1 MASEGRDAQPGQ
13 GDADHD
19 APIAIAVA
27 RERGQ
32 AFGGAD
38 DAPLRAALVDR
49 GRASGPLSLGRV
61 VLDTLS
67 SPTLLTGLYAWGVSL
82 TPTILLGTRALFLTE
97 KPVVPARSLVLAL
110 LALPVLISSAALRN
124 IRFPA
129 ARALGVWGF
138 LGLCTASFLTGP
150 APIEAARIDAIRGVL
165 ASLGFGLYALSW
177 GTPYSF
183 HKPPPEAH
191 PRADATRG
199 YDPRGRLPAMAIPIA
214 GAGIVASAC
223 LLALAFRPSDGPRAL
238 AAHTVAG
245 IASVLLVTA
254 SAEIAVSRGGYAEAA
269 PGKRA
274 NRAARGLV
282 FLVFFV
288 FLGVLNV
295 VLNR

>member
-1 MASEGRDAQPGQ
+1 M
-13 GDADHD
+13 
-19 APIAIAVA
+19 
-27 RERGQ
+27 
-32 AFGGAD
+32 
-38 DAPLRAALVDR
+38 
-49 GRASGPLSLGRV
+49 
-61 VLDTLS
+61 
-67 SPTLLTGLYAWGVSL
+67 SL
-82 TPTILLGTRALFLTE
+82 TPTIILGARALLLTE
-97 KPVVPARSLVLAL
+97 KAVVPARSLVLAL
-110 LALPVLISSAALRN
+110 LALPVLVTSAALRN
-124 IRFPA
+124 VRFPV

-165 ASLGFGLYALSW
+165 ASLGFALYALSW

-199 YDPRGRLPAMAIPIA
+199 YEPRGRLPALAIPIA
-214 GAGIVASAC
+214 GAGIIASVF
-223 LLALAFRPSDGPRAL
+223 LLSLAFRPSDGPRAL

-254 SAEIAVSRGGYAEAA
+254 SAEIAVSRGGYVEAA
-269 PGKRA
+269 PGERMGRA
-274 NRAARGLV
+274 GRGLV

>member
-1 MASEGRDAQPGQ
+1 MATEGSGAGDEDDA
-13 GDADHD
+13 A
-19 APIAIAVA
+19 AVA
-27 RERGQ
+27 IPRDRG
-32 AFGGAD
+32 ASFAGHAD
-38 DAPLRAALVDR
+38 AGPLPVRFDRRQPNAPLSPTRI
-49 GRASGPLSLGRV
+49 

-82 TPTILLGTRALFLTE
+82 TPTVVLGAKALFLTE

-110 LALPVLISSAALRN
+110 LALPILVSSAALRN

-199 YDPRGRLPAMAIPIA
+199 YDPRGRLPALAIPIA

-223 LLALAFRPSDGPRAL
+223 LLGLAFRPSDGPRAL
-238 AAHTVAG
+238 AAQTVAG

-254 SAEIAVSRGGYAEAA
+254 SAEIAVSRGDYAEAP
-269 PGKRA
+269 PGKRM